1 MKRLHLLLTALAL
14 GTGST
19 FAQST
24 GDARLQGRLL
34 RASDRQAIDMG
45 NALLRRLPDSTLVT
59 GVVTDSLGTFSL
71 TASAG
76 TYLLELRALGYQ
88 GQYKTITL
96 PATGLDLGELLLSEE
111 TQQLRGVEVRGR
123 RPIITRQADRLV
135 FDAQQI
141 SAGAQNALDVLKRTP
156 GLSVSDQGISIIGRG
171 KAIVLI
177 NDKRVRLSGEA
188 LTGLLRSYNQADIA
202 EVQVL
207 TTPPAKY
214 EAEGN
219 AGVLN
224 IVMKKA
230 RNDYF
235 GGNISADAMLY
246 KGRISPSLSTG
257 LNYKQGRISASLNLD
272 GSHPNT
278 IGTFDTYRTAPSTQL
293 YSASTSL
300 FDYQTRSLNI
310 RGGLDYTINPELT
323 VGFTATYTP
332 NSTQIDRTNETRNYS
347 ISPDGSHNLLLR
359 LPGTASEIEHEAY
372 TALNLHLEKTFAK
385 APGRKISW
393 DADYVGSR
401 TSSDDRFASTG
412 YLADG
417 SPVAGSDFSYKGH
430 KGQRV
435 HSYLTNVDV
444 TLPLGQT
451 ILAFGAKGT
460 WSRTDN
466 SNEYFAHTTLG
477 ARTDA
482 ILFDE
487 HVYALY
493 TDITQPLS
501 AKWNLR
507 GGLRMEYTHT
517 EGKVQGQPDL
527 KTRDYLNIFPTIYL
541 GFTPSERHAL
551 NLEGTIR
558 LNRPHFSQ
566 LSPYPLY
573 ENQYSTI
580 SGKEDLRPTKQGSL
594 TFGYTLDGSL
604 NFQAFANYSW
614 DGITPLALLDPHTS
628 AVRYLID
635 NAETKYNVGLQNS
648 YFFHSFS
655 FLQCYIS
662 HQIGYTTSSVAY
674 NGHPLNADKGLSYS
688 ASLNGTLFFNHT
700 KTFSGNFYL
709 NYRTPEISGAGRTSS
724 QVYSSVSLNYSLLN
738 ESLRLQMGITDIA
751 SPDLRTTLTTE
762 GNTIEVVNMSI
773 RNMLTA
779 SLTYTFG
786 AHLQGKEASKN
797 AEAMRSR
804 F

>member
-156 GLSVSDQGISIIGRG
+156 GLNVTDDGISIIGRG
-171 KAIVLI
+171 KAIILI

-188 LTGLLRSYNQADIA
+188 LTGLLRSYSQSDIA

-230 RNDYF
+230 QNDYF
-235 GGNISADAMLY
+235 GGSISANASLY
-246 KGRISPSLSTG
+246 KGRISPSVSTG
-257 LNYKQGRISASLNLD
+257 LNYKQGRVSASLNLD
-272 GSHPNT
+272 GHLSSIVGN
-278 IGTFDTYRTAPSTQL
+278 FDTYRTAPSTQL

-300 FDYQTRSLNI
+300 FDYKGRGLNV

-323 VGFTATYTP
+323 VGFTATYAPSRKQT
-332 NSTQIDRTNETRNYS
+332 DRTNETRNYT
-347 ISPDGSHNLLLR
+347 IRPDGSQDLQLR
-359 LPGTASEIEHEAY
+359 LPGAASEKDHGAY
-372 TALNLHLEKTFAK
+372 TALNLHLEKTFTK

-401 TSSDDRFASTG
+401 VSTDGFFASTG
-412 YLADG
+412 YLATG
-417 SPVAGSDFSYKGH
+417 APAPGSDFAYQSN
-430 KGQRV
+430 KGQHV
-435 HSYLTNVDV
+435 HSYLTNVDF
-444 TLPLGQT
+444 TLPLGKT

-466 SNEYFAHTTLG
+466 HNEYFAHTTLG

-493 TDITQPLS
+493 TDVTQPLS

-517 EGKVQGQPDL
+517 DGKVQGHTAL
-527 KTRDYLNIFPTIYL
+527 KTRDYVNFFPTIYL

-558 LNRPHFSQ
+558 LDRPHFSQ
-566 LSPYPLY
+566 LSPYPQY
-573 ENQYSTI
+573 ENQYTTI
-580 SGKEDLRPTKQGSL
+580 SGKEDLRPEKQGSL
-594 TFGYTLDGSL
+594 TLGYTLDGTL
-604 NFQAFANYSW
+604 NFQAFANYHW
-614 DGITPLALLDPHTS
+614 DGITMVALMNPVTS
-628 AVRYLID
+628 EVHYQSD
-635 NAETKYNVGLQNS
+635 NAETQYNVGLQNS
-648 YFFHSFS
+648 YFFHALP

-662 HQIGYTTSSVAY
+662 HQISYTISHADY
-674 NGHPLNADKGLSYS
+674 NGRRLSSDKGLSYS
-688 ASLNGTLFFNHT
+688 ASLNGTLFLNRT
-700 KTFSGNFYL
+700 KTFTGNFYL
-709 NYRTPEISGAGRTSS
+709 NYMSPEVSGGARIHSRIYTGLI
-724 QVYSSVSLNYSLLN
+724 LNYSLLKGH
-738 ESLRLQMGITDIA
+738 LRLSTGVMNLA
-751 SPDLRTTLTTE
+751 SPDYRTTITTE
-762 GNTIEVVNMSI
+762 GNKIEIINMTM
-773 RNMLTA
+773 RKMLMA
-779 SLTYTFG
+779 SVTYTFG

>member
-71 TASAG
+71 TASTG

-156 GLSVSDQGISIIGRG
+156 GLSVTDDGISIIGRG
-171 KAIVLI
+171 KAIILI

-188 LTGLLRSYNQADIA
+188 LTGLLRSYSQSDIA

-230 RNDYF
+230 QNDYF
-235 GGNISADAMLY
+235 GGSISANASLY
-246 KGRISPSLSTG
+246 KGRISPSVSTG
-257 LNYKQGRISASLNLD
+257 LNYKQGRVSASLNLD
-272 GSHPNT
+272 GHLSSIVGN
-278 IGTFDTYRTAPSTQL
+278 FDTYRTAPSTQL

-300 FDYQTRSLNI
+300 FDYKGRGVNI

-323 VGFTATYTP
+323 VGFTATYAPSRKQT
-332 NSTQIDRTNETRNYS
+332 DRTNETRNYT
-347 ISPDGSHNLLLR
+347 IRPDGSQDLQLR
-359 LPGTASEIEHEAY
+359 LPGAASEKDHGAY
-372 TALNLHLEKTFAK
+372 TALNLHLEKTFTK

-401 TSSDDRFASTG
+401 VSTDGFFASTG
-412 YLADG
+412 YLATG
-417 SPVAGSDFSYKGH
+417 APAPGSDFAYQSN
-430 KGQRV
+430 KGQHV
-435 HSYLTNVDV
+435 DSYLTNVDF
-444 TLPLGQT
+444 TLPLGKT

-466 SNEYFAHTTLG
+466 HNEYFAHTTLG

-493 TDITQPLS
+493 TDVTQPLS

-517 EGKVQGQPDL
+517 DGKVQGHTAL

-558 LNRPHFSQ
+558 LDRPHFSQ
-566 LSPYPLY
+566 LSPYPQY
-573 ENQYSTI
+573 ENQYTTI
-580 SGKEDLRPTKQGSL
+580 SGKEDLRPEKQGSL
-594 TFGYTLDGSL
+594 TLGYTLDGTL
-604 NFQAFANYSW
+604 NFQAFANYHW
-614 DGITPLALLDPHTS
+614 DGITMVALMNPVTS
-628 AVRYLID
+628 EVRYQGD
-635 NAETKYNVGLQNS
+635 NAETQYNVGLQNS
-648 YFFHSFS
+648 YFFHSLP

-662 HQIGYTTSSVAY
+662 HQISYTISHADY
-674 NGHPLNADKGLSYS
+674 NGRRLSSDKGLSYS
-688 ASLNGTLFFNHT
+688 ASLNGTLFFNRT
-700 KTFSGNFYL
+700 KTFTGNFYL
-709 NYRTPEISGAGRTSS
+709 NYMSPEVSGGARIHSRIYTGLI
-724 QVYSSVSLNYSLLN
+724 LNYSLLKGH
-738 ESLRLQMGITDIA
+738 LRLSTGVMNLA
-751 SPDLRTTLTTE
+751 SPDYRTTITTE
-762 GNTIEVVNMSI
+762 GNKIEIINMTM
-773 RNMLTA
+773 RKMLMA
-779 SLTYTFG
+779 SATYTFG

>member
-24 GDARLQGRLL
+24 GDARLQGILL

-71 TASAG
+71 TASTG

-156 GLSVSDQGISIIGRG
+156 GLSVTDDGISIIGRG
-171 KAIVLI
+171 KAIILI

-188 LTGLLRSYNQADIA
+188 LTGLLRSYSQSDIA

-230 RNDYF
+230 QNDYF
-235 GGNISADAMLY
+235 GGSISANASLY

-257 LNYKQGRISASLNLD
+257 LNYKQGRVSASLNLD
-272 GSHPNT
+272 GSLSSIVGN
-278 IGTFDTYRTAPSTQL
+278 FDTYRTAPSTQL

-300 FDYQTRSLNI
+300 FDYKGRGVNI

-323 VGFTATYTP
+323 VGFTATYAPSRKQT
-332 NSTQIDRTNETRNYS
+332 DRTNETRNYT
-347 ISPDGSHNLLLR
+347 IRPDGSHDLQLR
-359 LPGTASEIEHEAY
+359 LPGAASEKDHGTY

-401 TSSDDRFASTG
+401 VSTDGSFASTG
-412 YLADG
+412 YLATG
-417 SPVAGSDFSYKGH
+417 APAPGSDFAYQSN
-430 KGQRV
+430 KGQHV
-435 HSYLTNVDV
+435 HSYLTNVDF

-517 EGKVQGQPDL
+517 DGKVQGHTAL

-558 LNRPHFSQ
+558 LDRPHFSQ
-566 LSPYPLY
+566 LSPYPQY

-580 SGKEDLRPTKQGSL
+580 AGKEDLRPEKQGSL
-594 TFGYTLDGSL
+594 TLGYTLDGTL
-604 NFQAFANYSW
+604 NFQAFANYNW
-614 DGITPLALLDPHTS
+614 DGITMVALMNPATS
-628 AVRYLID
+628 EVHYQSD
-635 NAETKYNVGLQNS
+635 NAETQYNVGLLNS
-648 YFFHSFS
+648 YFFHALP

-662 HQIGYTTSSVAY
+662 HQVGYTISHIDHDGRRLSS
-674 NGHPLNADKGLSYS
+674 DKGLSYS
-688 ASLNGTLFFNHT
+688 ASLNGTLFLNRT
-700 KTFSGNFYL
+700 KTLTGNFYL
-709 NYRTPEISGAGRTSS
+709 NYMSPEVSGGARTHSRIHTGLI
-724 QVYSSVSLNYSLLN
+724 LNYSLLKGH
-738 ESLRLQMGITDIA
+738 LRLSTGVMNLA
-751 SPDLRTTLTTE
+751 SPDYRVTMTTE
-762 GNTIEVVNMSI
+762 GNKIEIINMVM
-773 RNMLTA
+773 RNMLMA
-779 SLTYTFG
+779 SVTYTFG

>member
-24 GDARLQGRLL
+24 GDARLQGILL

-59 GVVTDSLGTFSL
+59 GVVTDSLGCFSL
-71 TASAG
+71 TASTG

-156 GLSVSDQGISIIGRG
+156 GLSVTDDGISIIGRG
-171 KAIVLI
+171 KAIILI

-188 LTGLLRSYNQADIA
+188 LTGLLRSYSQSDIA

-230 RNDYF
+230 QNDYF
-235 GGNISADAMLY
+235 GGSISANASLY
-246 KGRISPSLSTG
+246 KGRISPSVSTG
-257 LNYKQGRISASLNLD
+257 LNYKQGRVSASLNLD
-272 GSHPNT
+272 GHLSSIVGN
-278 IGTFDTYRTAPSTQL
+278 FDTYRTAPSTRL

-300 FDYQTRSLNI
+300 FDYKGRGVNI

-323 VGFTATYTP
+323 VGFTATYAPSRKQT
-332 NSTQIDRTNETRNYS
+332 DRTNETRNYT
-347 ISPDGSHNLLLR
+347 IRPDGSHDLQLR
-359 LPGTASEIEHEAY
+359 LPGAASEKDHGAY
-372 TALNLHLEKTFAK
+372 TALNLHLEKTFTK

-401 TSSDDRFASTG
+401 VSTDGFFASTG
-412 YLADG
+412 YLATG
-417 SPVAGSDFSYKGH
+417 APAPGSDFAYQSN
-430 KGQRV
+430 KGQHV
-435 HSYLTNVDV
+435 DSYLTNVDF
-444 TLPLGQT
+444 TLPLGKT

-466 SNEYFAHTTLG
+466 HNEYFAHTTLG

-493 TDITQPLS
+493 TDVTQPLS

-517 EGKVQGQPDL
+517 DGKVQGHTAL

-566 LSPYPLY
+566 LSPYPQY

-580 SGKEDLRPTKQGSL
+580 AGKEDLRPEKQGSL
-594 TFGYTLDGSL
+594 TLGYTLDGTL
-604 NFQAFANYSW
+604 NFQAFANYNW
-614 DGITPLALLDPHTS
+614 DGITMVALMNPATS
-628 AVRYLID
+628 EVHYQSD
-635 NAETKYNVGLQNS
+635 NAETQYNVGLLNS
-648 YFFHSFS
+648 YFFHALP

-662 HQIGYTTSSVAY
+662 HQVGYTISHIDHDGRRLSS
-674 NGHPLNADKGLSYS
+674 DKGLSYS
-688 ASLNGTLFFNHT
+688 ASLNGTLFLNRT
-700 KTFSGNFYL
+700 KTLTGNFYL
-709 NYRTPEISGAGRTSS
+709 NYMSPEVSGGARTHSRIHTGLI
-724 QVYSSVSLNYSLLN
+724 LNYSLLKGH
-738 ESLRLQMGITDIA
+738 LRLSTGVMNLA
-751 SPDLRTTLTTE
+751 SPDYRVTMTTE
-762 GNTIEVVNMSI
+762 GNKIEIINMVM
-773 RNMLTA
+773 RNMLMA
-779 SLTYTFG
+779 SVTYTFG
-786 AHLQGKEASKN
+786 AHLQGKQASKN

>member
-24 GDARLQGRLL
+24 GDARLQGILL

-59 GVVTDSLGTFSL
+59 GVVTDSLGSFSL

-96 PATGLDLGELLLSEE
+96 PATVLDLGELLLSEE

-188 LTGLLRSYNQADIA
+188 LTGLLRSYSQSDIA

-230 RNDYF
+230 QNDYF
-235 GGNISADAMLY
+235 GGNISADAFLF
-246 KGRISPSLSTG
+246 KGRVSPSLSTG

-272 GSHPNT
+272 GFLPNT

-332 NSTQIDRTNETRNYS
+332 NSTQIERTNETRNYS
-347 ISPDGSHNLLLR
+347 IRPDGGHDLLLR

-435 HSYLTNVDV
+435 HSYLTNVDI

-501 AKWNLR
+501 AKWDLR

-517 EGKVQGQPDL
+517 AGKVKGEPDL
-527 KTRDYLNIFPTIYL
+527 KTRDYVNFFPTLYL

-551 NLEGTIR
+551 SFEGTIR
-558 LNRPHFSQ
+558 LDRPHFSQ

-738 ESLRLQMGITDIA
+738 ERLRLQMGITDIA

-786 AHLQGKEASKN
+786 AHLQDKQASKN

>member
-24 GDARLQGRLL
+24 GDARLQGILL

-71 TASAG
+71 TASTG

-156 GLSVSDQGISIIGRG
+156 GLSVTDDGISIIGRG
-171 KAIVLI
+171 KAIILI

-188 LTGLLRSYNQADIA
+188 LTGLLRSYSQSDIA

-230 RNDYF
+230 QNDYF
-235 GGNISADAMLY
+235 GGSISANASLY

-257 LNYKQGRISASLNLD
+257 LNYKQGRVSASLNLD
-272 GSHPNT
+272 GHLSSIVGN
-278 IGTFDTYRTAPSTQL
+278 FDTYRTAPSTQL

-300 FDYQTRSLNI
+300 FDYKGRGVNI

-323 VGFTATYTP
+323 VGFTATYAPSRKQT
-332 NSTQIDRTNETRNYS
+332 DRTNETRNYT
-347 ISPDGSHNLLLR
+347 IRPDGSHDLQLR
-359 LPGTASEIEHEAY
+359 LPGAASEKDHGTY

-401 TSSDDRFASTG
+401 VSTDGSFASTG
-412 YLADG
+412 YLATG
-417 SPVAGSDFSYKGH
+417 APAPGSDFAYQSN
-430 KGQRV
+430 KGQHV
-435 HSYLTNVDV
+435 HSYLTNVDF

-517 EGKVQGQPDL
+517 DGKVQGHTAL

-558 LNRPHFSQ
+558 LDRPHFSQ

-648 YFFHSFS
+648 YFFHSLS

-674 NGHPLNADKGLSYS
+674 NGRPLNADKGLSYS

-738 ESLRLQMGITDIA
+738 GRLRLQMGITNIA
-751 SPDLRTTLTTE
+751 SPDPRTTLTTE

-786 AHLQGKEASKN
+786 AHLQDKQASKN

>member
-59 GVVTDSLGTFSL
+59 GVVTDSLGSFSL
-71 TASAG
+71 TASTG

-156 GLSVSDQGISIIGRG
+156 GLSVTDDGISIIGRG
-171 KAIVLI
+171 KAIILI

-230 RNDYF
+230 QNDYF
-235 GGNISADAMLY
+235 GGSISANASLY
-246 KGRISPSLSTG
+246 KGRISPSVSTG
-257 LNYKQGRISASLNLD
+257 LNYKQGRVSASLNLD
-272 GSHPNT
+272 GSLSSIVGN
-278 IGTFDTYRTAPSTQL
+278 FDTYRTAPSTQL
-293 YSASTSL
+293 YSASTSS
-300 FDYQTRSLNI
+300 FDYKGRGVNI

-323 VGFTATYTP
+323 VGFTATYAP
-332 NSTQIDRTNETRNYS
+332 SRKQIDRTNETRNY
-347 ISPDGSHNLLLR
+347 IIRPDGSQDLQLR
-359 LPGTASEIEHEAY
+359 LPGAASEKDHGAY

-393 DADYVGSR
+393 NADYVGSR

-430 KGQRV
+430 KGQQV

-517 EGKVQGQPDL
+517 AGKVKGEPDL
-527 KTRDYLNIFPTIYL
+527 KTRDYVNFFPTLYL

-551 NLEGTIR
+551 SFEGTIR
-558 LNRPHFSQ
+558 LDRPHFSQ

-674 NGHPLNADKGLSYS
+674 NGRPLNADKGLSYS

-738 ESLRLQMGITDIA
+738 EHLRLQMGITNIA
-751 SPDLRTTLTTE
+751 SPDPRTTLTTE

-786 AHLQGKEASKN
+786 AHLQDKQASKN

>member
-1 MKRLHLLLTALAL
+1 MKCLHLLLTALAL
-14 GTGST
+14 GTGNT

-24 GDARLQGRLL
+24 GDARLQGKLL

-96 PATGLDLGELLLSEE
+96 PTTGLDLGELLLSEE

-156 GLSVSDQGISIIGRG
+156 GLSVSDDGISIIGRG
-171 KAIVLI
+171 KAIILI

-188 LTGLLRSYNQADIA
+188 LTGLLRSYSQSDIA

-230 RNDYF
+230 QNDYF
-235 GGNISADAMLY
+235 GGSISANASLY

-257 LNYKQGRISASLNLD
+257 LNYKQGRVSASLNLD
-272 GSHPNT
+272 GHLSSIVGN
-278 IGTFDTYRTAPSTQL
+278 FDTYRTAPSTQL

-300 FDYQTRSLNI
+300 FDYKGRGVNI

-323 VGFTATYTP
+323 VGFTATYAPSRKQT
-332 NSTQIDRTNETRNYS
+332 DRTNETRNYT
-347 ISPDGSHNLLLR
+347 IRPDGSLDLQLR
-359 LPGTASEIEHEAY
+359 LPGAASEKDHGAY

-401 TSSDDRFASTG
+401 VSTDGFFASTG
-412 YLADG
+412 YLATG
-417 SPVAGSDFSYKGH
+417 APAPGSDFAYQSN

-435 HSYLTNVDV
+435 HSYLTNVDF
-444 TLPLGQT
+444 TLPLGKT

-493 TDITQPLS
+493 TDVTQPLS

-517 EGKVQGQPDL
+517 DGKVQGHTAL
-527 KTRDYLNIFPTIYL
+527 KTRDYVNFFPTIYL

-558 LNRPHFSQ
+558 LDRPHFSQ
-566 LSPYPLY
+566 LSPYPQY
-573 ENQYSTI
+573 ENQYTTI
-580 SGKEDLRPTKQGSL
+580 SGKEDLRPEKQGSL
-594 TFGYTLDGSL
+594 TLGYTLDGTL
-604 NFQAFANYSW
+604 NFQAFANYHW
-614 DGITPLALLDPHTS
+614 DGITMVALMNPVTS
-628 AVRYLID
+628 EVRYQGD
-635 NAETKYNVGLQNS
+635 NAETQYNVGLQNS
-648 YFFHSFS
+648 YFFHSLP

-662 HQIGYTTSSVAY
+662 HQVGYTISHIDHDGRRLSS
-674 NGHPLNADKGLSYS
+674 DKGLSYS
-688 ASLNGTLFFNHT
+688 ASLNGTLFLNRT
-700 KTFSGNFYL
+700 KTLTGNFYL
-709 NYRTPEISGAGRTSS
+709 NYMSPEVSGGARTHSRIHTGLI
-724 QVYSSVSLNYSLLN
+724 LNYSLLKGH
-738 ESLRLQMGITDIA
+738 LRLSTGVMNLA
-751 SPDLRTTLTTE
+751 SPDYRMTMTTE
-762 GNTIEVVNMSI
+762 GNKIEIINMVM
-773 RNMLTA
+773 RNMLMA
-779 SLTYTFG
+779 SATYTFG
-786 AHLQGKEASKN
+786 AHLQGKQASKN

>member
-156 GLSVSDQGISIIGRG
+156 GLSVTDDGISIIGRG
-171 KAIVLI
+171 KAIILI

-188 LTGLLRSYNQADIA
+188 LTGLLRSYSQSDIA

-230 RNDYF
+230 QNDYF
-235 GGNISADAMLY
+235 GGSISANASLY

-257 LNYKQGRISASLNLD
+257 LNYKQGRVSASLNLD
-272 GSHPNT
+272 GHLSSIVGN
-278 IGTFDTYRTAPSTQL
+278 FDTYRTAPSTQL

-300 FDYQTRSLNI
+300 FDYKGRGVNI

-323 VGFTATYTP
+323 VGFTATYAPSRKQT
-332 NSTQIDRTNETRNYS
+332 DRTNETRNYT
-347 ISPDGSHNLLLR
+347 IRPDGSHDLQLR
-359 LPGTASEIEHEAY
+359 LPGAASEKDHGAY

-401 TSSDDRFASTG
+401 VSTDGSFASTG
-412 YLADG
+412 YLATG
-417 SPVAGSDFSYKGH
+417 APAPGSDFAYQSN

-435 HSYLTNVDV
+435 HSYLTNVDF
-444 TLPLGQT
+444 TLPLGKT

-466 SNEYFAHTTLG
+466 HNEYFAHTTLG

-493 TDITQPLS
+493 TDVTQPLS

-517 EGKVQGQPDL
+517 DGKVQGHTAL

-551 NLEGTIR
+551 NLEGTVR

-566 LSPYPLY
+566 LSPYPQY

-580 SGKEDLRPTKQGSL
+580 AGKEDLRPEKQGSL
-594 TFGYTLDGSL
+594 TLGYTLDGTL
-604 NFQAFANYSW
+604 NFQAFANYNW
-614 DGITPLALLDPHTS
+614 DGITMVALMNPATS
-628 AVRYLID
+628 EVHYQGD
-635 NAETKYNVGLQNS
+635 NAETQYNVGLLNS
-648 YFFHSFS
+648 YFFHALP

-662 HQIGYTTSSVAY
+662 HQISYTTSHIDHDGRRLSS
-674 NGHPLNADKGLSYS
+674 DKGLSYS
-688 ASLNGTLFFNHT
+688 ASLNGTLFFNRT
-700 KTFSGNFYL
+700 KTLTGNFYL
-709 NYRTPEISGAGRTSS
+709 NYMSPEVSGGARTHSRIYTGA
-724 QVYSSVSLNYSLLN
+724 YLNYSLL
-738 ESLRLQMGITDIA
+738 SGHLRLLAGLMNIA
-751 SPDLRTTLTTE
+751 SPDSRMTMTTE
-762 GNTIEVVNMSI
+762 GNKIEIVNMNM
-773 RNMLTA
+773 RNMLVA
-779 SLTYTFG
+779 GLTYTFG

>member
-24 GDARLQGRLL
+24 GDARLQGILL

-59 GVVTDSLGTFSL
+59 GVVTDSLGSFSL
-71 TASAG
+71 TASTG

-156 GLSVSDQGISIIGRG
+156 GLSVTDDGISIIGRG
-171 KAIVLI
+171 KAIILI

-230 RNDYF
+230 QNDYF
-235 GGNISADAMLY
+235 GGSISANASLY
-246 KGRISPSLSTG
+246 KGRISPSVSTG
-257 LNYKQGRISASLNLD
+257 LNYKQGRVSASLNLD
-272 GSHPNT
+272 GSLSSIVGN
-278 IGTFDTYRTAPSTQL
+278 FDTYRTAPSTQL
-293 YSASTSL
+293 YSASTSS
-300 FDYQTRSLNI
+300 FDYKGRGVNI

-323 VGFTATYTP
+323 VGFTATYAP
-332 NSTQIDRTNETRNYS
+332 SRKQIDRTNETRNY
-347 ISPDGSHNLLLR
+347 IIRPDGSQDLQLR
-359 LPGTASEIEHEAY
+359 LPGAASEKDHGAY

-393 DADYVGSR
+393 NADYVGSR

-430 KGQRV
+430 KGQQV

-517 EGKVQGQPDL
+517 AGKVKGEPDL
-527 KTRDYLNIFPTIYL
+527 KTRDYVNFFPTLYL

-551 NLEGTIR
+551 SFEGTIR
-558 LNRPHFSQ
+558 LDRPHFSQ

-648 YFFHSFS
+648 YFFHSLS

-674 NGHPLNADKGLSYS
+674 NGRPLNADKGLSYS

-738 ESLRLQMGITDIA
+738 EHLRLQMGITNIA
-751 SPDLRTTLTTE
+751 SPDPRTTLTTE

-786 AHLQGKEASKN
+786 AHLQDKQASKN

>member
-1 MKRLHLLLTALAL
+1 MKCLHLLLTALAL

-59 GVVTDSLGTFSL
+59 GAVTDSLGTFSL

-111 TQQLRGVEVRGR
+111 TQQLRGIEVRGR

-156 GLSVSDQGISIIGRG
+156 GLNVTDDGISIIGRG
-171 KAIVLI
+171 KAIILI

-188 LTGLLRSYNQADIA
+188 LTGLLRSYSQSDIA

-230 RNDYF
+230 QNDYF
-235 GGNISADAMLY
+235 GGSISANASLY

-257 LNYKQGRISASLNLD
+257 LNYKQGRVSASLNLD
-272 GSHPNT
+272 GHLSSIVGN
-278 IGTFDTYRTAPSTQL
+278 FDTYRTAPSTRL
-293 YSASTSL
+293 YSASTSS
-300 FDYQTRSLNI
+300 FDYKGRGVNI
-310 RGGLDYTINPELT
+310 RGGLDYTITPELT
-323 VGFTATYTP
+323 VGFTATYAPSRKQT
-332 NSTQIDRTNETRNYS
+332 DRTNETRNYS
-347 ISPDGSHNLLLR
+347 IRPDGSHDLLLR
-359 LPGTASEIEHEAY
+359 LPGTASETEHEAY
-372 TALNLHLEKTFAK
+372 TALNLHLEKSFAK

-430 KGQRV
+430 KGQQV

-517 EGKVQGQPDL
+517 AGKVKGEPDL
-527 KTRDYLNIFPTIYL
+527 KTRDYVNFFPTLYL

-551 NLEGTIR
+551 SFEGTIR
-558 LNRPHFSQ
+558 LDRPHFSQ

-674 NGHPLNADKGLSYS
+674 NGRPLNADKGLSYS

-738 ESLRLQMGITDIA
+738 GRLRLQMGITNIA
-751 SPDLRTTLTTE
+751 SPDPRTTLTTE

-786 AHLQGKEASKN
+786 AHLQDKQASKN

>member
-230 RNDYF
+230 QNDYF
-235 GGNISADAMLY
+235 GGNISADAFLF
-246 KGRISPSLSTG
+246 KGRVSPSLSTG

-293 YSASTSL
+293 YSASSSL

-347 ISPDGSHNLLLR
+347 IRPDGSHDLLLR
-359 LPGTASEIEHEAY
+359 LPGTASETEHEAY

-430 KGQRV
+430 KGQQV
-435 HSYLTNVDV
+435 HSYLTNVDF
-444 TLPLGQT
+444 TLPLGKT

-466 SNEYFAHTTLG
+466 HNEYFAHTTLG

-517 EGKVQGQPDL
+517 AGKVKGEPDL
-527 KTRDYLNIFPTIYL
+527 KTRDYVNFFPTLYL

-551 NLEGTIR
+551 SFEGTIR
-558 LNRPHFSQ
+558 LDRPHFSQ

-648 YFFHSFS
+648 YFFHSLS

-674 NGHPLNADKGLSYS
+674 NGRPLNADKGLSYS

-738 ESLRLQMGITDIA
+738 EHLRLQMGITNIA
-751 SPDLRTTLTTE
+751 SPDPRTTLTTE

-786 AHLQGKEASKN
+786 AHLQDKQASKN

>member
-156 GLSVSDQGISIIGRG
+156 GLNVTDDGISIIGRG
-171 KAIVLI
+171 KAIILI

-188 LTGLLRSYNQADIA
+188 LTGLLRSYSQSDIA

-230 RNDYF
+230 QNDYF
-235 GGNISADAMLY
+235 GGSISANASLY
-246 KGRISPSLSTG
+246 KGRISPSVSTG
-257 LNYKQGRISASLNLD
+257 LNYKQGRVSASLNLD
-272 GSHPNT
+272 GSLSSIVGN
-278 IGTFDTYRTAPSTQL
+278 FDTYRTAPSTQL
-293 YSASTSL
+293 YSASTSS
-300 FDYQTRSLNI
+300 FDYKGRGVNI

-323 VGFTATYTP
+323 VGFTATYAP
-332 NSTQIDRTNETRNYS
+332 SRKQIDRTNETRNY
-347 ISPDGSHNLLLR
+347 IIRPDGSQDLQLR
-359 LPGTASEIEHEAY
+359 LPGAASEKDHGAY

-393 DADYVGSR
+393 NADYVGSR

-430 KGQRV
+430 KGQQV

-517 EGKVQGQPDL
+517 AGKVKGEPDL
-527 KTRDYLNIFPTIYL
+527 KTRDYVNFFPTLYL

-551 NLEGTIR
+551 SFEGTIR
-558 LNRPHFSQ
+558 LDRPHFSQ

-648 YFFHSFS
+648 YFFHSLS

-738 ESLRLQMGITDIA
+738 EHLRLQMGITNIA
-751 SPDLRTTLTTE
+751 SPDPRTTLTTE

-786 AHLQGKEASKN
+786 AHLQDKQASKN

>member
-1 MKRLHLLLTALAL
+1 MKRLYLLLIASAL
-14 GTGST
+14 GAGSLW
-19 FAQST
+19 AQSPT
-24 GDARLQGRLL
+24 DARLRGTLL
-34 RASDRQAIDMG
+34 RTSDRKAIDMG

-59 GVVTDSLGTFSL
+59 GAVTDSLGTFSL
-71 TASAG
+71 TAPAG
-76 TYLLELRALGYQ
+76 NYLLEFRAFGYQ
-88 GQYKTITL
+88 GQHKTITL
-96 PATGLDLGELLLSEE
+96 PATGLDLGEVLLSEE
-111 TQQLRGVEVRGR
+111 TQELRSVEVRGR
-123 RPIITRQADRLV
+123 RPIIIRQADRLV

-156 GLSVSDQGISIIGRG
+156 GLSVTDDGISIIGRG
-171 KAIVLI
+171 KAIILI

-188 LTGLLRSYNQADIA
+188 LTGLLRSYSQSDIA

-230 RNDYF
+230 QNDYF
-235 GGNISADAMLY
+235 GGSISANASLY

-257 LNYKQGRISASLNLD
+257 LNYKQGRVSASLNLD
-272 GSHPNT
+272 GHLSSIVGN
-278 IGTFDTYRTAPSTQL
+278 FDTYRTAPSTQL

-300 FDYQTRSLNI
+300 FDYKGRGVNI

-323 VGFTATYTP
+323 VGFTATYAPSRKQT
-332 NSTQIDRTNETRNYS
+332 DRTNETRNYT
-347 ISPDGSHNLLLR
+347 IRPDGSHDLQLR
-359 LPGTASEIEHEAY
+359 LPGAASEKDHGAY

-401 TSSDDRFASTG
+401 VSTDGFFASTG
-412 YLADG
+412 YLATG
-417 SPVAGSDFSYKGH
+417 APAPGSDFAYQSN
-430 KGQRV
+430 KGQHV
-435 HSYLTNVDV
+435 HSYLTNVDF
-444 TLPLGQT
+444 TLPLGKT

-466 SNEYFAHTTLG
+466 RNEYFAHTTLG

-493 TDITQPLS
+493 TDVTQPLS

-738 ESLRLQMGITDIA
+738 GRLRLNAGIENIA
-751 SPDLRTTLTTE
+751 SPDPRTTMTTE
-762 GNTIEVVNMSI
+762 GNTVEVVNMGM

-786 AHLQGKEASKN
+786 ARLKGKRASKN

>member
-71 TASAG
+71 TASTG

-156 GLSVSDQGISIIGRG
+156 GLSVTDDGISIIGRG
-171 KAIVLI
+171 KAIILI

-188 LTGLLRSYNQADIA
+188 LTGLLRSYSQSDIA

-230 RNDYF
+230 QNDYF
-235 GGNISADAMLY
+235 GGSISANASLY
-246 KGRISPSLSTG
+246 KGRISPSVSTG
-257 LNYKQGRISASLNLD
+257 LNYKQGRVSASLNLD
-272 GSHPNT
+272 GHLSSIVGN
-278 IGTFDTYRTAPSTQL
+278 FDTYRTAPSTQL

-300 FDYQTRSLNI
+300 FDYKGRGVNI

-323 VGFTATYTP
+323 VGFTATYAPSRKQT
-332 NSTQIDRTNETRNYS
+332 DRTNETRNYT
-347 ISPDGSHNLLLR
+347 IRPDGSQDLQLR
-359 LPGTASEIEHEAY
+359 LPGAASEKDHGAY
-372 TALNLHLEKTFAK
+372 TALNLHLEKTFTK

-401 TSSDDRFASTG
+401 VSTDGFFASTG
-412 YLADG
+412 YLATG
-417 SPVAGSDFSYKGH
+417 APAPGSDFAYQSN
-430 KGQRV
+430 KGQHV
-435 HSYLTNVDV
+435 DSYLTNVDF
-444 TLPLGQT
+444 TLPLGKT

-466 SNEYFAHTTLG
+466 HNEYFAHTTLG

-493 TDITQPLS
+493 TDVTQPLS

-517 EGKVQGQPDL
+517 DGKVQGHTAL

-558 LNRPHFSQ
+558 LDRPHFSQ
-566 LSPYPLY
+566 LSPYPQY
-573 ENQYSTI
+573 ENQYTTI
-580 SGKEDLRPTKQGSL
+580 SGKEDLRPEKQGSL
-594 TFGYTLDGSL
+594 TLGYTLDGTL
-604 NFQAFANYSW
+604 NFQAFANYHW
-614 DGITPLALLDPHTS
+614 DGITMVALMNPVTS
-628 AVRYLID
+628 EVRYQGD
-635 NAETKYNVGLQNS
+635 NAETQYNVGLQNS
-648 YFFHSFS
+648 YFFHSLP

-662 HQIGYTTSSVAY
+662 HQISYTISHADY
-674 NGHPLNADKGLSYS
+674 NGRRLSSDKGLSYS
-688 ASLNGTLFFNHT
+688 ASLNGTLFFNRT
-700 KTFSGNFYL
+700 KTFTGNFYL
-709 NYRTPEISGAGRTSS
+709 NYMSPEVSGGARIHSRIYTGLI
-724 QVYSSVSLNYSLLN
+724 LNYSLLKGH
-738 ESLRLQMGITDIA
+738 LRLSTGVMNLA
-751 SPDLRTTLTTE
+751 SPDYRTTITTE
-762 GNTIEVVNMSI
+762 GNKIEIINMTM
-773 RNMLTA
+773 RKMLVA
-779 SLTYTFG
+779 GLTYTFG

>member
-24 GDARLQGRLL
+24 GDARLQGILL

-59 GVVTDSLGTFSL
+59 GVVTDSLGSFSL
-71 TASAG
+71 TASTG

-156 GLSVSDQGISIIGRG
+156 GLSVTDEGISIIGRG
-171 KAIVLI
+171 KAIILI

-188 LTGLLRSYNQADIA
+188 LTGLLRSYSQSDIA

-230 RNDYF
+230 QNDYF
-235 GGNISADAMLY
+235 GGSISANASLY
-246 KGRISPSLSTG
+246 KGRISPSVSTG
-257 LNYKQGRISASLNLD
+257 LNYKQGRVSASLNLD
-272 GSHPNT
+272 GSLSSIVGN
-278 IGTFDTYRTAPSTQL
+278 FDTYRTAPSTQL
-293 YSASTSL
+293 YSASTSS
-300 FDYQTRSLNI
+300 FDYKGRGVNI

-323 VGFTATYTP
+323 VGFTATYAP
-332 NSTQIDRTNETRNYS
+332 SRKQIDRTNETRNY
-347 ISPDGSHNLLLR
+347 IIRPDGSQDLQLR
-359 LPGTASEIEHEAY
+359 LPGAASEKDHGAY

-393 DADYVGSR
+393 NADYVGSR

-430 KGQRV
+430 KGQQV

-517 EGKVQGQPDL
+517 TGKVKGEPDL
-527 KTRDYLNIFPTIYL
+527 KTRDYVNFFPTLYL

-551 NLEGTIR
+551 SFEGTIR
-558 LNRPHFSQ
+558 LDRPHFSQ

-594 TFGYTLDGSL
+594 TFGYTLDSSL

-628 AVRYLID
+628 AARYLID

-648 YFFHSFS
+648 YFFHSLS

-674 NGHPLNADKGLSYS
+674 NGRPLNADKGLSYS

-738 ESLRLQMGITDIA
+738 GRLRLQMGITNIA
-751 SPDLRTTLTTE
+751 SPDPRTTLTTE

-786 AHLQGKEASKN
+786 AHLQDKQASKN

>member
-156 GLSVSDQGISIIGRG
+156 GLNVTDDGISIIGRG
-171 KAIVLI
+171 KAIILI

-188 LTGLLRSYNQADIA
+188 LTGLLRSYSQSDIA

-230 RNDYF
+230 QNDYF
-235 GGNISADAMLY
+235 GGSISANASLY
-246 KGRISPSLSTG
+246 KGRISPSVSTG
-257 LNYKQGRISASLNLD
+257 LNYKQGRVSASLNLD
-272 GSHPNT
+272 GHLSSIVGN
-278 IGTFDTYRTAPSTQL
+278 FDTYRTAPSTRL

-300 FDYQTRSLNI
+300 FDYKGRGVNI

-323 VGFTATYTP
+323 VGFTATYAPSRKQT
-332 NSTQIDRTNETRNYS
+332 DRTNETRNYT
-347 ISPDGSHNLLLR
+347 IRPDGSQDLQLR
-359 LPGTASEIEHEAY
+359 LPGAASGKDHSAY

-393 DADYVGSR
+393 NADYVGSR

-430 KGQRV
+430 KGQQV

-517 EGKVQGQPDL
+517 TGKVKREPDL
-527 KTRDYLNIFPTIYL
+527 KTRDYVNFFPTLYL

-551 NLEGTIR
+551 SFEGTIR
-558 LNRPHFSQ
+558 LDRPHFSQ

-628 AVRYLID
+628 AARYLID

-648 YFFHSFS
+648 YFFHSLS

-674 NGHPLNADKGLSYS
+674 NGRPLNADKGLSYS

-738 ESLRLQMGITDIA
+738 GRLRLQMGITNIA
-751 SPDLRTTLTTE
+751 SPDPRTTLTTE

-786 AHLQGKEASKN
+786 AHLQDKQASKN

>member
-45 NALLRRLPDSTLVT
+45 NALLRRLPDSTLIT
-59 GVVTDSLGTFSL
+59 GAVTDSLGTFSL

-156 GLSVSDQGISIIGRG
+156 GLNVTDDGISIIGRG
-171 KAIVLI
+171 KAIILI

-188 LTGLLRSYNQADIA
+188 LTGLLRSYSQSDIA

-230 RNDYF
+230 QNDYF
-235 GGNISADAMLY
+235 GGSISADAFLF
-246 KGRISPSLSTG
+246 KGRVSPSLSTG
-257 LNYKQGRISASLNLD
+257 LNYKQGRVSASLNLD
-272 GSHPNT
+272 GSLSSIVGN
-278 IGTFDTYRTAPSTQL
+278 FDTYRTAPSTRL

-300 FDYQTRSLNI
+300 LDYKDRGVNV
-310 RGGLDYTINPELT
+310 RGGLDYTITPELT
-323 VGFTATYTP
+323 VGFTATYAP
-332 NSTQIDRTNETRNYS
+332 SRGQADRTNETRNYT
-347 ISPDGSHNLLLR
+347 IRPDGSQDLQLR
-359 LPGTASEIEHEAY
+359 LPGAASGKDHSAY
-372 TALNLHLEKTFAK
+372 SALNLHLEKTFAK

-401 TSSDDRFASTG
+401 VSTDASFASTG
-412 YLADG
+412 YLATG
-417 SPVAGSDFSYKGH
+417 APAPGSDFAYQSN
-430 KGQRV
+430 KGQDV
-435 HSYLTNVDV
+435 HSYLTNVDF
-444 TLPLGQT
+444 TLPLGKT

-466 SNEYFAHTTLG
+466 HNEYFAHTTLG

-493 TDITQPLS
+493 TDVTQPLS

-566 LSPYPLY
+566 LSPYPQY

-580 SGKEDLRPTKQGSL
+580 SGKEDLRPEKQGSITL
-594 TFGYTLDGSL
+594 GYTLDGTL
-604 NFQAFANYSW
+604 NFQAFANYNW
-614 DGITPLALLDPHTS
+614 DGITMVALMNPVTS
-628 AVRYLID
+628 EVHYQGD
-635 NAETKYNVGLQNS
+635 NAETQYNVGLQNS
-648 YFFHSFS
+648 YFFHSLP

-662 HQIGYTTSSVAY
+662 HQISYTTSQIDHDGRRLSS
-674 NGHPLNADKGLSYS
+674 DKGLSYS
-688 ASLNGTLFFNHT
+688 ASLNGTLFFNRT
-700 KTFSGNFYL
+700 KTLTGNFYL
-709 NYRTPEISGAGRTSS
+709 NYMSPEVSGGARTHSRIYTGA
-724 QVYSSVSLNYSLLN
+724 YLNYSLL
-738 ESLRLQMGITDIA
+738 SGHLRLLAGLMNIA
-751 SPDLRTTLTTE
+751 SPDSRMTMTTE
-762 GNTIEVVNMSI
+762 GNKIEIVNMNM
-773 RNMLTA
+773 RNMLVA
-779 SLTYTFG
+779 GLTYTFG

>member
-24 GDARLQGRLL
+24 GDARLQGILL

-59 GVVTDSLGTFSL
+59 GVVTDSLGSFSL
-71 TASAG
+71 TASTG

-156 GLSVSDQGISIIGRG
+156 GLSVTDEGISIIGRG
-171 KAIVLI
+171 KAIILI

-188 LTGLLRSYNQADIA
+188 LTGLLRSYSQSDIA

-230 RNDYF
+230 QNDYF
-235 GGNISADAMLY
+235 GGSISANASLY
-246 KGRISPSLSTG
+246 KGRISPSVSTG
-257 LNYKQGRISASLNLD
+257 LNYKQGRVSASLNLD
-272 GSHPNT
+272 GSLSSIVGN
-278 IGTFDTYRTAPSTQL
+278 FDTYRTAPSTQL
-293 YSASTSL
+293 YSASTSS
-300 FDYQTRSLNI
+300 FDYKGRGVNI

-323 VGFTATYTP
+323 VGFTATYAP
-332 NSTQIDRTNETRNYS
+332 SRKQIDRTNETRNY
-347 ISPDGSHNLLLR
+347 IIRPDGSQDLQLR
-359 LPGTASEIEHEAY
+359 LPGAASEKDHGAY

-393 DADYVGSR
+393 NADYVGSR

-430 KGQRV
+430 KGQQV

-517 EGKVQGQPDL
+517 TGKVKGEPDL
-527 KTRDYLNIFPTIYL
+527 KTRDYVNFFPTLYL

-551 NLEGTIR
+551 SFEGTIR
-558 LNRPHFSQ
+558 LDRPHFSQ

-628 AVRYLID
+628 AARYLID

-648 YFFHSFS
+648 YFFHSLS

-674 NGHPLNADKGLSYS
+674 NGRPLNADKGLSYS

-738 ESLRLQMGITDIA
+738 GRLRLQMGITNIA
-751 SPDLRTTLTTE
+751 SPDPRTTLTTE

-786 AHLQGKEASKN
+786 AHLQDKQASKN

>member
-71 TASAG
+71 TASTG

-156 GLSVSDQGISIIGRG
+156 GLSVTDDGISIIGRG
-171 KAIVLI
+171 KAIILI

-188 LTGLLRSYNQADIA
+188 LTGLLRSYSQSDIA

-230 RNDYF
+230 QNDYF
-235 GGNISADAMLY
+235 GGSISANASLY
-246 KGRISPSLSTG
+246 KGRISPSVSTG
-257 LNYKQGRISASLNLD
+257 LNYKQGRVSASLNLD
-272 GSHPNT
+272 GHLSSIVGN
-278 IGTFDTYRTAPSTQL
+278 FDTYRTAPSTQL

-300 FDYQTRSLNI
+300 FDYKGRGVNI

-323 VGFTATYTP
+323 VGFTATYAPSRKQT
-332 NSTQIDRTNETRNYS
+332 DRTNETRNYT
-347 ISPDGSHNLLLR
+347 IRPDGSQDLQLR
-359 LPGTASEIEHEAY
+359 LPGSASEKDHGAY

-393 DADYVGSR
+393 NADYVGSR

-430 KGQRV
+430 KGQQV

-517 EGKVQGQPDL
+517 TGKVKREPDL
-527 KTRDYLNIFPTIYL
+527 KTRDYVNFFPTLYL

-551 NLEGTIR
+551 SFEGTIR
-558 LNRPHFSQ
+558 LDRPHFSQ

-628 AVRYLID
+628 AARYLID

-648 YFFHSFS
+648 YFFHSLS

-674 NGHPLNADKGLSYS
+674 NGRPLNADKGLSYS

-738 ESLRLQMGITDIA
+738 GRLRLQMGITNIA
-751 SPDLRTTLTTE
+751 SPDPRTTLTTE

-786 AHLQGKEASKN
+786 AHLQDKQASKN

>member
-156 GLSVSDQGISIIGRG
+156 GLSVTDDGISIIGRG
-171 KAIVLI
+171 KAIILI

-188 LTGLLRSYNQADIA
+188 LTGLLRSYSQSDIA

-230 RNDYF
+230 QNDYF
-235 GGNISADAMLY
+235 GGSISANASLY
-246 KGRISPSLSTG
+246 KGRISPSVSTG
-257 LNYKQGRISASLNLD
+257 LNYKQGRVSASLNLD
-272 GSHPNT
+272 GHLSSIVGN
-278 IGTFDTYRTAPSTQL
+278 FDTYRTAPSTQL

-300 FDYQTRSLNI
+300 FDYKGRGVNI

-323 VGFTATYTP
+323 VGFTATYAPSRKQT
-332 NSTQIDRTNETRNYS
+332 DRTNETRNYT
-347 ISPDGSHNLLLR
+347 IRPDGSQDLQLR
-359 LPGTASEIEHEAY
+359 LPGAASEKDHGAY
-372 TALNLHLEKTFAK
+372 TALNLHLEKTFTK

-401 TSSDDRFASTG
+401 VSTDGFFASTG
-412 YLADG
+412 YLATG
-417 SPVAGSDFSYKGH
+417 APAPGSDFAYQSN
-430 KGQRV
+430 KGQHV
-435 HSYLTNVDV
+435 HSYLTNVDF
-444 TLPLGQT
+444 TLPLGKT

-466 SNEYFAHTTLG
+466 HNEYFAHTTLG

-493 TDITQPLS
+493 TDVTQPLS

-517 EGKVQGQPDL
+517 DGKVQGHTAL

-558 LNRPHFSQ
+558 LDRPHFSQ
-566 LSPYPLY
+566 LSPYPQY
-573 ENQYSTI
+573 ENQYTTI
-580 SGKEDLRPTKQGSL
+580 SGKEDLRPEKQGSL
-594 TFGYTLDGSL
+594 TLGYTLDGTL
-604 NFQAFANYSW
+604 NFQAFANYHW
-614 DGITPLALLDPHTS
+614 DGITMVALMNPVTS
-628 AVRYLID
+628 EVHYQGD
-635 NAETKYNVGLQNS
+635 NAETQYNVGLQNS
-648 YFFHSFS
+648 YFFHSLP

-662 HQIGYTTSSVAY
+662 HQISYTTSHADHDGRRLSS
-674 NGHPLNADKGLSYS
+674 DKGLSYS
-688 ASLNGTLFFNHT
+688 ASLNGTLFFNRT
-700 KTFSGNFYL
+700 KTFTGNFYL
-709 NYRTPEISGAGRTSS
+709 NYMSPEVSGGARIHSRIYTGLI
-724 QVYSSVSLNYSLLN
+724 LNYSLLKGH
-738 ESLRLQMGITDIA
+738 LRLSTGVMNLA
-751 SPDLRTTLTTE
+751 SPDYRTTLTTE
-762 GNTIEVVNMSI
+762 GNKIEIINMTM
-773 RNMLTA
+773 RKMLMA
-779 SLTYTFG
+779 SATYTFG

>member
-24 GDARLQGRLL
+24 GDARLQGILL

-59 GVVTDSLGTFSL
+59 GVVTDSLGSFSL
-71 TASAG
+71 TASTG

-111 TQQLRGVEVRGR
+111 TQQLRGVKVRGR
-123 RPIITRQADRLV
+123 RPIIIRQADRLV

-141 SAGAQNALDVLKRTP
+141 SAGAQNVLDVLKRTP
-156 GLSVSDQGISIIGRG
+156 GLSVTDDGISIIGRG
-171 KAIVLI
+171 KAIILI

-188 LTGLLRSYNQADIA
+188 LTGLLRSYSQSDIA

-230 RNDYF
+230 QNDYF
-235 GGNISADAMLY
+235 GGSISANASLY
-246 KGRISPSLSTG
+246 KGRISPSVSTG
-257 LNYKQGRISASLNLD
+257 LNYKQGRVSASLNLD
-272 GSHPNT
+272 GSLSSIVGN
-278 IGTFDTYRTAPSTQL
+278 FDTYRTAPSTRL
-293 YSASTSL
+293 YSASTSS
-300 FDYQTRSLNI
+300 FDYKGRGVNV

-323 VGFTATYTP
+323 VGFTATYAP
-332 NSTQIDRTNETRNYS
+332 SRKQIDRTNETRNYT
-347 ISPDGSHNLLLR
+347 IRPDGSHDLQLR
-359 LPGTASEIEHEAY
+359 LPGAASEKDHGAY

-430 KGQRV
+430 KGQQV

-517 EGKVQGQPDL
+517 AGKVKGEPDL
-527 KTRDYLNIFPTIYL
+527 KTRDYVNFFPTLYL

-551 NLEGTIR
+551 SFEGTIR
-558 LNRPHFSQ
+558 LDRPHFSQ

-674 NGHPLNADKGLSYS
+674 NGRPLNADKGLSYS

-738 ESLRLQMGITDIA
+738 EHLRLQMGITNIA
-751 SPDLRTTLTTE
+751 SPDPRTTLTTE

-779 SLTYTFG
+779 SMTYTFG
-786 AHLQGKEASKN
+786 AHLQDKQASKN

>member
-1 MKRLHLLLTALAL
+1 MKRLHLLLTTLAL

-156 GLSVSDQGISIIGRG
+156 GLSVTDDGISIIGRG
-171 KAIVLI
+171 KAIILI

-188 LTGLLRSYNQADIA
+188 LTGLLRSYSQSDIA

-230 RNDYF
+230 QNDYF
-235 GGNISADAMLY
+235 GGSISANASLY
-246 KGRISPSLSTG
+246 KGRISPSVSTG
-257 LNYKQGRISASLNLD
+257 LNYKQGRVSASLNLD
-272 GSHPNT
+272 GSLSSIVGN
-278 IGTFDTYRTAPSTQL
+278 FDTYRTAPSTRL
-293 YSASTSL
+293 YSESTSL
-300 FDYQTRSLNI
+300 FDYKGRGINV

-323 VGFTATYTP
+323 VGFTATYAP
-332 NSTQIDRTNETRNYS
+332 SRKQIDRTNETRNYTTR
-347 ISPDGSHNLLLR
+347 PDGSQDLQLR
-359 LPGTASEIEHEAY
+359 LPGAASEKDHGAY

-430 KGQRV
+430 KGQQV

-517 EGKVQGQPDL
+517 AGKVKGQPDL
-527 KTRDYLNIFPTIYL
+527 KTRDYINFFPTLYL

-551 NLEGTIR
+551 SFEGTIR
-558 LNRPHFSQ
+558 LDRPHFSQ

-635 NAETKYNVGLQNS
+635 NAETKYNIGLQNS
-648 YFFHSFS
+648 YFFHSLS

-662 HQIGYTTSSVAY
+662 HQIDYTTSSIAY

-738 ESLRLQMGITDIA
+738 GRLRLQMGITNIA
-751 SPDLRTTLTTE
+751 SPDPRTTLTTE

-786 AHLQGKEASKN
+786 AHLQDKQASKN

>member
-1 MKRLHLLLTALAL
+1 M
-14 GTGST
+14 
-19 FAQST
+19 
-24 GDARLQGRLL
+24 
-34 RASDRQAIDMG
+34 
-45 NALLRRLPDSTLVT
+45 
-59 GVVTDSLGTFSL
+59 
-71 TASAG
+71 
-76 TYLLELRALGYQ
+76 
-88 GQYKTITL
+88 
-96 PATGLDLGELLLSEE
+96 
-111 TQQLRGVEVRGR
+111 
-123 RPIITRQADRLV
+123 
-135 FDAQQI
+135 
-141 SAGAQNALDVLKRTP
+141 
-156 GLSVSDQGISIIGRG
+156 
-171 KAIVLI
+171 
-177 NDKRVRLSGEA
+177 
-188 LTGLLRSYNQADIA
+188 
-202 EVQVL
+202 
-207 TTPPAKY
+207 
-214 EAEGN
+214 
-219 AGVLN
+219 
-224 IVMKKA
+224 
-230 RNDYF
+230 
-235 GGNISADAMLY
+235 
-246 KGRISPSLSTG
+246 
-257 LNYKQGRISASLNLD
+257 
-272 GSHPNT
+272 
-278 IGTFDTYRTAPSTQL
+278 
-293 YSASTSL
+293 
-300 FDYQTRSLNI
+300 
-310 RGGLDYTINPELT
+310 
-323 VGFTATYTP
+323 
-332 NSTQIDRTNETRNYS
+332 
-347 ISPDGSHNLLLR
+347 
-359 LPGTASEIEHEAY
+359 
-372 TALNLHLEKTFAK
+372 
-385 APGRKISW
+385 
-393 DADYVGSR
+393 
-401 TSSDDRFASTG
+401 
-412 YLADG
+412 
-417 SPVAGSDFSYKGH
+417 
-430 KGQRV
+430 

-517 EGKVQGQPDL
+517 AGKVKGEPDL
-527 KTRDYLNIFPTIYL
+527 KTRDYVNFFPTLYL

-551 NLEGTIR
+551 SFEGTIR
-558 LNRPHFSQ
+558 LDRPHFSQ

-648 YFFHSFS
+648 YFFHSLS

-700 KTFSGNFYL
+700 KSFSGNFYL

-738 ESLRLQMGITDIA
+738 GRLRLQMGITNIA
-751 SPDLRTTLTTE
+751 SPDPRTTMTTE
-762 GNTIEVVNMSI
+762 GNTIEVINMGM

-786 AHLQGKEASKN
+786 AHLQDKQASKN

>member
-1 MKRLHLLLTALAL
+1 MKCLHLLLTALAL

-230 RNDYF
+230 QNDYF
-235 GGNISADAMLY
+235 GGNISADAFLF
-246 KGRISPSLSTG
+246 KGRVSPSLSTG

-347 ISPDGSHNLLLR
+347 IRPDGSHDLLLR
-359 LPGTASEIEHEAY
+359 LPGAASEKDHGAY

-393 DADYVGSR
+393 NADYVGSR

-430 KGQRV
+430 KGQQV

-517 EGKVQGQPDL
+517 AGKVKGEPDL
-527 KTRDYLNIFPTIYL
+527 KTRDYVNFFPTLYL

-551 NLEGTIR
+551 SFEGTIR
-558 LNRPHFSQ
+558 LDRPHFSQ

-648 YFFHSFS
+648 YFFHSLS

-674 NGHPLNADKGLSYS
+674 NGRPLNADKGLSYS

-738 ESLRLQMGITDIA
+738 GCLRLQMGITNIA
-751 SPDLRTTLTTE
+751 SPDPRTTLTTE

-786 AHLQGKEASKN
+786 AHLQGKQASKN

>member
-156 GLSVSDQGISIIGRG
+156 GLSVTDDGISIIGRG
-171 KAIVLI
+171 KAIILI

-188 LTGLLRSYNQADIA
+188 LTGLLRSYSQSDIA

-230 RNDYF
+230 QNDYF
-235 GGNISADAMLY
+235 GGSISANASLY
-246 KGRISPSLSTG
+246 KGCISPSVSTG
-257 LNYKQGRISASLNLD
+257 LNYKQGRVSASLNLD
-272 GSHPNT
+272 GHLSSIVGN
-278 IGTFDTYRTAPSTQL
+278 FDTYRTAPSTQL

-300 FDYQTRSLNI
+300 FDYKGRGVNI

-323 VGFTATYTP
+323 VGFTATYAP
-332 NSTQIDRTNETRNYS
+332 SRKQIDRTNETRNYT
-347 ISPDGSHNLLLR
+347 IRPDGSQDLQLR
-359 LPGTASEIEHEAY
+359 LPGAASEKDHGAY
-372 TALNLHLEKTFAK
+372 TALNLHLEKTFTK

-401 TSSDDRFASTG
+401 VSTDGFFASTG
-412 YLADG
+412 YLATG
-417 SPVAGSDFSYKGH
+417 APAPGSDFAYQSN

-435 HSYLTNVDV
+435 HSYLTNVDF
-444 TLPLGQT
+444 TLPLGKT

-517 EGKVQGQPDL
+517 AGKVKGEPDL
-527 KTRDYLNIFPTIYL
+527 KTRDYVNFFPTLYL

-551 NLEGTIR
+551 SFEGTIR
-558 LNRPHFSQ
+558 LDRPHFSQ

-688 ASLNGTLFFNHT
+688 ASLNGTLFFNHM

-738 ESLRLQMGITDIA
+738 EHLRLQMGITNIA
-751 SPDLRTTLTTE
+751 SPDPRTTLTTE

-786 AHLQGKEASKN
+786 AHLQDKQASKN

>member
-24 GDARLQGRLL
+24 GDARLQGILL

-59 GVVTDSLGTFSL
+59 GVVTDSLGSFSL
-71 TASAG
+71 TASTG

-156 GLSVSDQGISIIGRG
+156 GLSVTDDGISIIGRG
-171 KAIVLI
+171 KAIILI

-188 LTGLLRSYNQADIA
+188 LTGLLRSYSQSDIA

-230 RNDYF
+230 QNDYF
-235 GGNISADAMLY
+235 GGSISANASLY

-257 LNYKQGRISASLNLD
+257 LNYKQGRVSASLNLD
-272 GSHPNT
+272 GHLSSIVGN
-278 IGTFDTYRTAPSTQL
+278 FDTYRTAPSTQL

-300 FDYQTRSLNI
+300 FDYKGRGVNI

-323 VGFTATYTP
+323 VGFTATYAPSRKQT
-332 NSTQIDRTNETRNYS
+332 DRTNETRNYT
-347 ISPDGSHNLLLR
+347 IRPDGSHDLQLR
-359 LPGTASEIEHEAY
+359 LPGAASEKDHGTY

-401 TSSDDRFASTG
+401 VSTDGSFASTG
-412 YLADG
+412 YLATG
-417 SPVAGSDFSYKGH
+417 APAPGSDFAYQSN
-430 KGQRV
+430 KGQHV
-435 HSYLTNVDV
+435 HSYLTNVDI

-517 EGKVQGQPDL
+517 AGKVKGEPDL
-527 KTRDYLNIFPTIYL
+527 KTRDYVNFFPTLYL

-551 NLEGTIR
+551 SFEGTIR
-558 LNRPHFSQ
+558 LDRPHFSQ

-648 YFFHSFS
+648 YFFHSLS

-674 NGHPLNADKGLSYS
+674 NGRPLNADKGLSYS

-738 ESLRLQMGITDIA
+738 SRLHLQMGITNIA
-751 SPDLRTTLTTE
+751 SPDPRTTLTTE

-786 AHLQGKEASKN
+786 AHLQDKQASKN

>member
-24 GDARLQGRLL
+24 GDARLQGILL

-59 GVVTDSLGTFSL
+59 GVVTDSLGSFSL
-71 TASAG
+71 TASTG

-156 GLSVSDQGISIIGRG
+156 GLNVTDDGISIIGRG
-171 KAIVLI
+171 KAIILI

-188 LTGLLRSYNQADIA
+188 LTGLLRSYSQSDIA

-230 RNDYF
+230 QNDYF
-235 GGNISADAMLY
+235 GGSISANTSLY

-257 LNYKQGRISASLNLD
+257 LNYKQGRVSASLNLD
-272 GSHPNT
+272 GSLSSIVGN
-278 IGTFDTYRTAPSTQL
+278 FDTYRTAPSTQL
-293 YSASTSL
+293 YSASTSS
-300 FDYQTRSLNI
+300 FDYKGRGVNI

-323 VGFTATYTP
+323 VGFTATYAP
-332 NSTQIDRTNETRNYS
+332 SRKQIDRTNETRNYT
-347 ISPDGSHNLLLR
+347 IRPDGSHDLQLR
-359 LPGTASEIEHEAY
+359 LPGAASEKDHGAY

-430 KGQRV
+430 KGQQV

-517 EGKVQGQPDL
+517 AGKVKGEPDL
-527 KTRDYLNIFPTIYL
+527 KTRDYVNFFPTLYL

-551 NLEGTIR
+551 SFEGTIR
-558 LNRPHFSQ
+558 LDRPHFSQ

-674 NGHPLNADKGLSYS
+674 NGRPLNADKGLSYS

-738 ESLRLQMGITDIA
+738 GHLRLQMGITNIA
-751 SPDLRTTLTTE
+751 SPDPRTTLTTE

-786 AHLQGKEASKN
+786 AHLQDKQASKN

>member
-1 MKRLHLLLTALAL
+1 MKRLYLLLIASAL
-14 GTGST
+14 GAGSLW
-19 FAQST
+19 AQSPT
-24 GDARLQGRLL
+24 DARLRGTLL
-34 RASDRQAIDMG
+34 RTSDRKAIDMG

-59 GVVTDSLGTFSL
+59 GAVTDSLGTFAL
-71 TASAG
+71 TAPAG
-76 TYLLELRALGYQ
+76 SYLLEFRAFGYQ
-88 GQYKTITL
+88 GQHKTITL
-96 PATGLDLGELLLSEE
+96 PATGLDLGEVLLSEE

-123 RPIITRQADRLV
+123 RPIIIRQADRLV

-156 GLSVSDQGISIIGRG
+156 GLSVTDEGISIIGRG

-177 NDKRVRLSGEA
+177 NDKRVRLSGKA
-188 LTGLLRSYNQADIA
+188 LTGLLRSYNQSDIA

-230 RNDYF
+230 QNDYF
-235 GGNISADAMLY
+235 GGNISADAFLF
-246 KGRISPSLSTG
+246 KGRVSPSLSTG

-293 YSASTSL
+293 YSASSSL

-323 VGFTATYTP
+323 VGFTATYAP

-347 ISPDGSHNLLLR
+347 IRPDGSHDLLLR
-359 LPGTASEIEHEAY
+359 LPGTASETEHEAY

-393 DADYVGSR
+393 DADYVGSH
-401 TSSDDRFASTG
+401 TSSDGRFASTG

-466 SNEYFAHTTLG
+466 HNEYFAHTTLG

-493 TDITQPLS
+493 TDVTQPLS

-517 EGKVQGQPDL
+517 DGKVQGHTAL

-558 LNRPHFSQ
+558 LDRPHFSQ
-566 LSPYPLY
+566 LSPYPQY

-580 SGKEDLRPTKQGSL
+580 AGKEDLRPEKQGSL
-594 TFGYTLDGSL
+594 TLGYTLDGTL
-604 NFQAFANYSW
+604 NFQAFANYNW
-614 DGITPLALLDPHTS
+614 DGITMVALMNPATS
-628 AVRYLID
+628 EVHYQSD
-635 NAETKYNVGLQNS
+635 NAETQYNVGLLNS
-648 YFFHSFS
+648 YFFHALP

-662 HQIGYTTSSVAY
+662 HQVGYTISHIDHDGRRLSS
-674 NGHPLNADKGLSYS
+674 DKGLSYS
-688 ASLNGTLFFNHT
+688 ASLNGTLFLNRT
-700 KTFSGNFYL
+700 KTLTGNFYL
-709 NYRTPEISGAGRTSS
+709 NYMSPEISGGARTHSGIHTGLI
-724 QVYSSVSLNYSLLN
+724 LNYSLLKGH
-738 ESLRLQMGITDIA
+738 LRLSTGVMNLA
-751 SPDLRTTLTTE
+751 SPDYRMTMTTE
-762 GNTIEVVNMSI
+762 GNKIEIINMTM
-773 RNMLTA
+773 RNMLMA
-779 SLTYTFG
+779 SVTYTFG
-786 AHLQGKEASKN
+786 AHLQGKQASKN

>member
-34 RASDRQAIDMG
+34 RASDHQAIDMG

-59 GVVTDSLGTFSL
+59 GVVTDSLGSFSL

-76 TYLLELRALGYQ
+76 TYFLELRALGYQ

-156 GLSVSDQGISIIGRG
+156 GLSVTDEGISIIGRG

-230 RNDYF
+230 QNDYF
-235 GGNISADAMLY
+235 GGNISVDAFLF
-246 KGRISPSLSTG
+246 KGRVSPSLSTG

-293 YSASTSL
+293 YSASSSL

-323 VGFTATYTP
+323 VGFTATYAP

-347 ISPDGSHNLLLR
+347 IRPDGSHDLLLR
-359 LPGTASEIEHEAY
+359 LPGTASETEHEAY
-372 TALNLHLEKTFAK
+372 TALNLHLEKTFVK

-393 DADYVGSR
+393 DADYVGSH
-401 TSSDDRFASTG
+401 TSSDGRFASTG

-517 EGKVQGQPDL
+517 AGKVKGEPDL
-527 KTRDYLNIFPTIYL
+527 KTRDYVNFFPTLYL

-551 NLEGTIR
+551 SFEGTIR
-558 LNRPHFSQ
+558 LDRPHFSQ

-738 ESLRLQMGITDIA
+738 EHLRLQMGITNIA
-751 SPDLRTTLTTE
+751 SPDPRTTLTTE

-786 AHLQGKEASKN
+786 AHLQDKQASKN

>member
-24 GDARLQGRLL
+24 GDARLQGILL

-156 GLSVSDQGISIIGRG
+156 GLSVTDDGISIIGRG
-171 KAIVLI
+171 KAIILI

-188 LTGLLRSYNQADIA
+188 LTGLLRSYSQSDIA

-230 RNDYF
+230 QNDYF
-235 GGNISADAMLY
+235 GGSISANASLY

-257 LNYKQGRISASLNLD
+257 LNYKQGRVSASLNLD
-272 GSHPNT
+272 GSLSSIVGN
-278 IGTFDTYRTAPSTQL
+278 FDTYRTAPSTRL

-300 FDYQTRSLNI
+300 FDYKGRGINI
-310 RGGLDYTINPELT
+310 RGGLDYTITPELT
-323 VGFTATYTP
+323 VGFTATYAPSRKQT
-332 NSTQIDRTNETRNYS
+332 DRTNETRNYT
-347 ISPDGSHNLLLR
+347 ILPDGSQDLQLR
-359 LPGTASEIEHEAY
+359 LPGGASEKDHSAY
-372 TALNLHLEKTFAK
+372 SALNLHLEKTFAK

-401 TSSDDRFASTG
+401 VSTDASFASTG
-412 YLADG
+412 YLATG
-417 SPVAGSDFSYKGH
+417 APAPGSDFAYQSN
-430 KGQRV
+430 KGQHV
-435 HSYLTNVDV
+435 HSYLTNVDF
-444 TLPLGQT
+444 TLPLGKT

-466 SNEYFAHTTLG
+466 RNEYFAHTTLG

-493 TDITQPLS
+493 TDVTQPLS

-517 EGKVQGQPDL
+517 EGKVQGHTAL

-566 LSPYPLY
+566 LSPYPQY
-573 ENQYSTI
+573 ENQYTTI
-580 SGKEDLRPTKQGSL
+580 SGKEDLRPEKQGSL
-594 TFGYTLDGSL
+594 TLGYTLDGTL
-604 NFQAFANYSW
+604 NFQAFANYNW
-614 DGITPLALLDPHTS
+614 DGITMVALMNPATS
-628 AVRYLID
+628 EVHYQGD
-635 NAETKYNVGLQNS
+635 NAETQYNVGLQNS
-648 YFFHSFS
+648 YFFHALP

-662 HQIGYTTSSVAY
+662 HQVSYTISHIDHDGRRLSS
-674 NGHPLNADKGLSYS
+674 DKGLSYS
-688 ASLNGTLFFNHT
+688 ASLNGTLFLNRT
-700 KTFSGNFYL
+700 KTLTGNFYL
-709 NYRTPEISGAGRTSS
+709 NYMSPEVSGGARTHSRIHTGLI
-724 QVYSSVSLNYSLLN
+724 LNYSLLKGH
-738 ESLRLQMGITDIA
+738 LRLSTGVMNLA
-751 SPDLRTTLTTE
+751 SPDYRMTMTTE
-762 GNTIEVVNMSI
+762 GNKIEIINMVM
-773 RNMLTA
+773 RNMLMA
-779 SLTYTFG
+779 SVTYTFG
-786 AHLQGKEASKN
+786 AHLQGKQASKN

>member
-156 GLSVSDQGISIIGRG
+156 GLSVTDDGISIIGRG
-171 KAIVLI
+171 KAIILI

-188 LTGLLRSYNQADIA
+188 LTGLLRSYSQSDIA

-230 RNDYF
+230 QNDYF
-235 GGNISADAMLY
+235 GGSISANASLY
-246 KGRISPSLSTG
+246 KGRISPSVSTG
-257 LNYKQGRISASLNLD
+257 LNYKQGRVSASLNLD
-272 GSHPNT
+272 GHLSS
-278 IGTFDTYRTAPSTQL
+278 IVGTFDTYRTAPSTRL

-300 FDYQTRSLNI
+300 FDYKGRGVNI

-323 VGFTATYTP
+323 VGFTATYAP
-332 NSTQIDRTNETRNYS
+332 SRKQIDRTNETRNY
-347 ISPDGSHNLLLR
+347 IIRPDGSQDLQLR
-359 LPGTASEIEHEAY
+359 LPGAASEKDHGAY
-372 TALNLHLEKTFAK
+372 NALNLHLEKTFAK

-393 DADYVGSR
+393 DADYVGSH

-430 KGQRV
+430 KGQQV

-517 EGKVQGQPDL
+517 AGKVKGEPDL
-527 KTRDYLNIFPTIYL
+527 KTRDYVNFFPTLYL

-551 NLEGTIR
+551 SFEGTIR
-558 LNRPHFSQ
+558 LDRPHFSQ

-674 NGHPLNADKGLSYS
+674 NGRPLNADKGLSYS

-738 ESLRLQMGITDIA
+738 EHLRLQMGITNIA
-751 SPDLRTTLTTE
+751 SPDPRTTLTTE

-786 AHLQGKEASKN
+786 AHLQDKQASKN

>member
-1 MKRLHLLLTALAL
+1 MKRLYLLLTALAL

-24 GDARLQGRLL
+24 GDARLQGILL

-59 GVVTDSLGTFSL
+59 GVVTDSLGSFSL

-230 RNDYF
+230 QNDYF
-235 GGNISADAMLY
+235 GGSISANASLY
-246 KGRISPSLSTG
+246 KGRISPSVSTG
-257 LNYKQGRISASLNLD
+257 LNYKQGRVSASLNLD
-272 GSHPNT
+272 GSLSSIVGN
-278 IGTFDTYRTAPSTQL
+278 FDTYRTAPSTQL
-293 YSASTSL
+293 YSASTSS
-300 FDYQTRSLNI
+300 FDYKGRGVNI

-323 VGFTATYTP
+323 VGFTATYAP
-332 NSTQIDRTNETRNYS
+332 SRKQIDRTNETRNY
-347 ISPDGSHNLLLR
+347 IIRPDGSQDLQLR
-359 LPGTASEIEHEAY
+359 LPGAASEKDHGAY

-393 DADYVGSR
+393 NADYVGSR

-430 KGQRV
+430 KGQQV

-517 EGKVQGQPDL
+517 AGKVKGEPDL
-527 KTRDYLNIFPTIYL
+527 KTRDYVNFFPTLYL

-551 NLEGTIR
+551 SFEGTIR
-558 LNRPHFSQ
+558 LDRPHFSQ

-724 QVYSSVSLNYSLLN
+724 QVYSSLSLNYSLLN
-738 ESLRLQMGITDIA
+738 EHLRLQMGITNIA
-751 SPDLRTTLTTE
+751 SPDPRTTLTTE

-786 AHLQGKEASKN
+786 AHLQDKQASKN

>member
-19 FAQST
+19 FAQSA

-156 GLSVSDQGISIIGRG
+156 GLSVTDDGISIIGRG
-171 KAIVLI
+171 KAIILI

-188 LTGLLRSYNQADIA
+188 LTGLLRSYSQSDIA

-230 RNDYF
+230 QNDYF
-235 GGNISADAMLY
+235 GGNISADAFLF
-246 KGRISPSLSTG
+246 KGRVSPSLSTG
-257 LNYKQGRISASLNLD
+257 LNYKQGRVSASLNLD
-272 GSHPNT
+272 GSLSSIVGN
-278 IGTFDTYRTAPSTQL
+278 FDTYRTAPSTRL
-293 YSASTSL
+293 YSASTSS
-300 FDYQTRSLNI
+300 FDYKGRGVNI

-323 VGFTATYTP
+323 VGFTATYAP
-332 NSTQIDRTNETRNYS
+332 SRKQIDRTNETRNYT
-347 ISPDGSHNLLLR
+347 IRPDGSHDLQLR
-359 LPGTASEIEHEAY
+359 LPGAASEKDHGAY

-393 DADYVGSR
+393 DADYVGSH

-417 SPVAGSDFSYKGH
+417 SPVAGNDFSYKGH
-430 KGQRV
+430 KGQQV

-517 EGKVQGQPDL
+517 AGKVKGEPDL
-527 KTRDYLNIFPTIYL
+527 KTRDYVNFFPTLYL

-551 NLEGTIR
+551 SFEGTIR
-558 LNRPHFSQ
+558 LDRPHFSQ

-674 NGHPLNADKGLSYS
+674 NGRPLNADKGLSYS

-738 ESLRLQMGITDIA
+738 EHLRLQMGITNIA
-751 SPDLRTTLTTE
+751 SPDPRTTLTTE

-786 AHLQGKEASKN
+786 AHLQDKQASKN

>member
-24 GDARLQGRLL
+24 GDARLQGILL

-88 GQYKTITL
+88 GQYKAITL

-156 GLSVSDQGISIIGRG
+156 GLSVTDDGISIIGRG
-171 KAIVLI
+171 KAIILI

-188 LTGLLRSYNQADIA
+188 LTGLLRSYSQSDIA

-230 RNDYF
+230 QNDYF
-235 GGNISADAMLY
+235 GGSISANASLY

-257 LNYKQGRISASLNLD
+257 LNYKQGRVSASLNLD
-272 GSHPNT
+272 GHLSSIVGN
-278 IGTFDTYRTAPSTQL
+278 FDTYRTAPSTRL
-293 YSASTSL
+293 YSASTSS
-300 FDYQTRSLNI
+300 FDYKGRGVNI
-310 RGGLDYTINPELT
+310 RGGLDYTITPELT
-323 VGFTATYTP
+323 VGFTATYAPSRKQT
-332 NSTQIDRTNETRNYS
+332 DRTNETRNYT
-347 ISPDGSHNLLLR
+347 IRPDGSQDLQLR
-359 LPGTASEIEHEAY
+359 LPGSASEKDHGAY

-401 TSSDDRFASTG
+401 VSTDGFFASTG
-412 YLADG
+412 YLATG
-417 SPVAGSDFSYKGH
+417 APAPGSDFAYQSN

-435 HSYLTNVDV
+435 HSYLTNVDF
-444 TLPLGQT
+444 TLPLGKT

-493 TDITQPLS
+493 TDVTQPLS

-517 EGKVQGQPDL
+517 DGKVQGHTAL
-527 KTRDYLNIFPTIYL
+527 KTRDYLNIFPTLYL

-551 NLEGTIR
+551 SLEGTIR
-558 LNRPHFSQ
+558 LDRPHFSQ
-566 LSPYPLY
+566 LSPYPQY
-573 ENQYSTI
+573 ENQYTTI
-580 SGKEDLRPTKQGSL
+580 SGKEDLRPEKQGSL
-594 TFGYTLDGSL
+594 TLGYTLDGSL
-604 NFQAFANYSW
+604 NFQAFANYHW
-614 DGITPLALLDPHTS
+614 DGITMVALMNPVTS
-628 AVRYLID
+628 EVRYQGD
-635 NAETKYNVGLQNS
+635 NAETQYNVGLQNS
-648 YFFHSFS
+648 YFFHALP

-662 HQIGYTTSSVAY
+662 HQISYTISHADY
-674 NGHPLNADKGLSYS
+674 NGRRLSSDKGLSYS
-688 ASLNGTLFFNHT
+688 ASLNGTLFFNRT
-700 KTFSGNFYL
+700 KTFTGNFYL
-709 NYRTPEISGAGRTSS
+709 NYMSPEVSGGARIHSRIYTGLI
-724 QVYSSVSLNYSLLN
+724 LNYSLLKGH
-738 ESLRLQMGITDIA
+738 LRLSTGVMNLA
-751 SPDLRTTLTTE
+751 SPDYRTTITTE
-762 GNTIEVVNMSI
+762 GNKIEIINMTM
-773 RNMLTA
+773 RKMLMA
-779 SLTYTFG
+779 SATYTFG
-786 AHLQGKEASKN
+786 AHLQGKQASKN

>member
-1 MKRLHLLLTALAL
+1 MKCLHLLLTALAL

-71 TASAG
+71 TASTG

-156 GLSVSDQGISIIGRG
+156 GLSVTDDGISIIGRG
-171 KAIVLI
+171 KAIILI

-188 LTGLLRSYNQADIA
+188 LTGLLRSYSQSDIA

-230 RNDYF
+230 QNDYF
-235 GGNISADAMLY
+235 GGSISANASLY
-246 KGRISPSLSTG
+246 KGRISPSVSTG
-257 LNYKQGRISASLNLD
+257 LNYKQGRVSASLNLD
-272 GSHPNT
+272 GHLSSIVGN
-278 IGTFDTYRTAPSTQL
+278 FDTYRTAPSTQL

-300 FDYQTRSLNI
+300 FDYKGRGLNV

-323 VGFTATYTP
+323 VGFTATYAPSRKQT
-332 NSTQIDRTNETRNYS
+332 DRTNETRNYT
-347 ISPDGSHNLLLR
+347 IRPDGSQDLQLR
-359 LPGTASEIEHEAY
+359 LPGAASEKDHGAY
-372 TALNLHLEKTFAK
+372 TALNLHLEKTFTK

-401 TSSDDRFASTG
+401 VSTDGFFASTG
-412 YLADG
+412 YLATG
-417 SPVAGSDFSYKGH
+417 APAPGSDFAYQSN
-430 KGQRV
+430 KGQHV
-435 HSYLTNVDV
+435 DSYLTNVDF
-444 TLPLGQT
+444 TLPLGKT

-466 SNEYFAHTTLG
+466 HNEYFAHTTLG

-493 TDITQPLS
+493 TDVTQPLS

-517 EGKVQGQPDL
+517 DGKVQGHTAL

-558 LNRPHFSQ
+558 LDRPHFSQ
-566 LSPYPLY
+566 LSPYPQY
-573 ENQYSTI
+573 ENQYTTI
-580 SGKEDLRPTKQGSL
+580 SGKEDLRPEKQGSL
-594 TFGYTLDGSL
+594 TLGYTLDGTL
-604 NFQAFANYSW
+604 NFQAFANYHW
-614 DGITPLALLDPHTS
+614 DGITMVALMNPVTS
-628 AVRYLID
+628 EVRYQGD
-635 NAETKYNVGLQNS
+635 NAETQYNVGLQNS
-648 YFFHSFS
+648 YFFHSLP

-662 HQIGYTTSSVAY
+662 HQISYTISHADY
-674 NGHPLNADKGLSYS
+674 NGRRLSSDKGLSYS
-688 ASLNGTLFFNHT
+688 ASLNGTLFLNRT
-700 KTFSGNFYL
+700 KTFTGNFYL
-709 NYRTPEISGAGRTSS
+709 NYMSPEVSGGARIHSRIYTGLI
-724 QVYSSVSLNYSLLN
+724 LNYSLLKGH
-738 ESLRLQMGITDIA
+738 LRLSTGVMNLA
-751 SPDLRTTLTTE
+751 SPDYRTTITTE
-762 GNTIEVVNMSI
+762 GNKIEIINMTM
-773 RNMLTA
+773 RKMLMA
-779 SLTYTFG
+779 SATYTFG
-786 AHLQGKEASKN
+786 AHLQGKQASKN

>member
-24 GDARLQGRLL
+24 GDARLQGILL

-59 GVVTDSLGTFSL
+59 GVVTDSLGSFSL

-111 TQQLRGVEVRGR
+111 TQQLRGVEVHGR

-156 GLSVSDQGISIIGRG
+156 GLSVTDQGISIIGRG
-171 KAIVLI
+171 KAIILI

-188 LTGLLRSYNQADIA
+188 LTGLLRSYSQSDIA

-230 RNDYF
+230 QNDYF
-235 GGNISADAMLY
+235 GGSISANASLY
-246 KGRISPSLSTG
+246 KGRISPSVSTG
-257 LNYKQGRISASLNLD
+257 LNYKQGRVSASLNLD
-272 GSHPNT
+272 GSLSSIVGN
-278 IGTFDTYRTAPSTQL
+278 FDTYRTAPSTRL
-293 YSASTSL
+293 YSASTSS
-300 FDYQTRSLNI
+300 FDYKGRGVNV

-323 VGFTATYTP
+323 VGFTATYAP
-332 NSTQIDRTNETRNYS
+332 SRKQIDRTNETRNYT
-347 ISPDGSHNLLLR
+347 IRPDGSHDLQLR
-359 LPGTASEIEHEAY
+359 LPGAASEKDHGAY

-430 KGQRV
+430 KGQQV

-517 EGKVQGQPDL
+517 TGKVKGEPDL
-527 KTRDYLNIFPTIYL
+527 KTRDYVNFFPTLYL

-551 NLEGTIR
+551 SFEGTIR
-558 LNRPHFSQ
+558 LDRPHFSQ

-648 YFFHSFS
+648 YFFHSLS

-738 ESLRLQMGITDIA
+738 EHLRLQMGITNIA
-751 SPDLRTTLTTE
+751 SPDPRTTLTTE

-786 AHLQGKEASKN
+786 AHLQDKQASKN